1 MKPAWLTE
9 VVFWVHLPI
18 VVLWFGL
25 FLVPTSVWPGRITF
39 HFWFIASLLVVQFL
53 WSVAVYH
60 KLDIV
65 CPLTTL
71 MQWLRGYPVY
81 DTRNYGHSFIAELLE
96 RLDLKLSFQVVNIV
110 LLGTLILVIIQYVWF
125 R

>member
-9 VVFWVHLPI
+9 MVFWVHLPI
-18 VVLWFGL
+18 VLVWFGL
-25 FLVPTSVWPGRITF
+25 FLVPTSVWPGRIAF

-60 KLDIV
+60 TLDIV

-71 MQWLRGYPVY
+71 MQWLRGYRVY
-81 DTRNYGHSFIAELLE
+81 DKRNHGHSFIAELLE
-96 RLDLKLSFQVVNIV
+96 RLHIRLGFKGVNI
-110 LLGTLILVIIQYVWF
+110 LLGGTLILVVIEYVWF